1 MERKLLVK
9 STLAALILCISFSF
23 AGVGQS
29 TNTKLLAAITSAN
42 NKFVDLFSQGSDL
55 SVLYASDATLC
66 PPNSDFV
73 RGADGIRDFWKGAF
87 NAGIKKVKL
96 ETVDVNSFGN
106 FAQETGKYMLFG
118 ADDKMIDG
126 GKYVVVWKKE

>member
-1 MERKLLVK
+1 M
-9 STLAALILCISFSF
+9 
-23 AGVGQS
+23 
-29 TNTKLLAAITSAN
+29 
-42 NKFVDLFSQGSDL
+42 
-55 SVLYASDATLC
+55 LYASDATLC

-87 NAGIKKVKL
+87 NAGIKKVRL

-126 GKYVVVWKKE
+126 GKYVVVWKKEDGSWKLYRDIWNSSAPAK